1 MAESQVDLRQD
12 LIQPLPSQAKFLDL
26 MYDYEYLLF
35 GGAAGPGK
43 SYILRWALVELLY
56 YWFLEFKLRNVRVGL
71 FCENYPSL
79 KDRHITRIQHE
90 FPRWL
95 GEIKDTKTEGFVFQ
109 LNDKYG
115 GGIIALRNLDDPA
128 KYASAEFAAIA
139 VDELTKNKRQTFDDL
154 RFRKRWPGI
163 EHSPFLAASNPG
175 SIGHGWVKKLF
186 IDRDFTGDDANL
198 KANQFMFVPARAR
211 ENPYLPASYW
221 ETLHSLPEPM
231 RRAMEEGNWDIF
243 IGQVFTEFNRSFHI
257 ISKPDQS
264 FDRCKRIITFD
275 WGYNAPGC
283 ALWLAVASEDRF
295 GIQRVYVYRELYQ
308 NQKTPEEWAEEINVF
323 ASIEETEY
331 LVLPRDCY
339 ASDKGE
345 RSIASIFQSKIK
357 TRIVEGESLTRTA
370 RLNRQAV
377 THQFLANARDGR
389 PNLLILERCQNL
401 IRTLPEL
408 VYDEVDQ
415 ELVDTEGED
424 HAFDSLGMGL
434 RFIKQ
439 KYKLLS
445 GPVKPIVGRPQE
457 GLTVTK
463 SGELRAPD
471 FWEEFKYRQTKRV
484 LPENK

>member
-1 MAESQVDLRQD
+1 MKWRPFPKQEVALNSTAFET
-12 LIQPLPSQAKFLDL
+12 
-26 MYDYEYLLF
+26 LF
-35 GGAAGPGK
+35 GGSRGPGK
-43 SYILRWALVELLY
+43 TDAGMVWLLGPEFQPGKLYIEHPRYRALV
-56 YWFLEFKLRNVRVGL
+56 LRKNYDDLVDWLDRAEYMYEAYGAQIAGL
-71 FCENYPSL
+71 PAVVKWPSGAIFRTGHL
-79 KDRHITRIQHE
+79 KDRRSYEKYLGHEYQRILIEELTLIPQERYYIQVLGSCRSTFTDLIPKIFNTSNPDGAGHAWVKRRFIDPAPWGKEFIGADTGRTRIFIPATIEDNPILQQKDPGYVSYLNGLKVTDPE
-90 FPRWL
+90 LYKAWRL
-95 GEIKDTKTEGFVFQ
+95 GDW
-109 LNDKYG
+109 N
-115 GGIIALRNLDDPA
+115 
-128 KYASAEFAAIA
+128 
-139 VDELTKNKRQTFDDL
+139 
-154 RFRKRWPGI
+154 
-163 EHSPFLAASNPG
+163 
-175 SIGHGWVKKLF
+175 
-186 IDRDFTGDDANL
+186 
-198 KANQFMFVPARAR
+198 
-211 ENPYLPASYW
+211 
-221 ETLHSLPEPM
+221 
-231 RRAMEEGNWDIF
+231 IF
-243 IGQVFTEFNRSFHI
+243 IGQVFREFLNSVHVI
-257 ISKPDQS
+257 PKPEIPL
-264 FDRCKRIITFD
+264 DRCKRIITFD

-283 ALWLAVASEDRF
+283 ALWLAVAPEDRF
-295 GIQRVYVYRELYQ
+295 GIQRVYCYRELYQ
-308 NQKTPEEWAEEINVF
+308 NQKTPEEWADEINVF
-323 ASIEETEY
+323 ASIEPTEY